1 MQGNSKPGVE
11 SVTSEEALCPLMAPI
26 KDSRTDWV
34 LCSCQLSP
42 MSVYDFLRQSNI
54 TSLAKQNPEHE
65 WTEERL
71 VNIPAFL
78 LLLPSIREQQ
88 QSSNKVSEELY

>member
-1 MQGNSKPGVE
+1 MQGNSKPGIE

-42 MSVYDFLRQSNI
+42 MSVYDFLRQPNI
-54 TSLAKQNPEHE
+54 TSLAKQKTLNMNG
-65 WTEERL
+65 L
-71 VNIPAFL
+71 K
-78 LLLPSIREQQ
+78 REAGQH
-88 QSSNKVSEELY
+88 SSFFATIAKYQRTAAIIQ